1 MQIKVYYLINY
12 WTMYRTT
19 QFLKLLREMGEQ
31 GWSILTMDGAMA
43 RGLSFQECGLGSV
56 PRLGIIHVP
65 KWVEFVDSLL
75 CSGRPFSRY
84 SGFPAPQKPTF
95 KVVL

>member
-31 GWSILTMDGAMA
+31 GWSILTMDGTMA
-43 RGLSFQECGLGSV
+43 RELSFQECGLGSV
-56 PRLGIIHVP
+56 PRLGIIHVSGL
-65 KWVEFVDSLL
+65 SLL
-75 CSGRPFSRY
+75 TLYSAPKGLSPGTPVFPF
-84 SGFPAPQKPTF
+84 PKKQH
-95 KVVL
+95 LI